1 MTHWFSRAWQGWV
14 AGSVALT
21 AAVVVVSVLLGMVGL
36 PLAQPGSGLH
46 GVWDA
51 ICSAAGVPRNAARG
65 PVVPATFKT
74 SDVVFTPVSSGFSAS
89 IGHGGTLAQR
99 CAICH
104 GIRGEGGGAVPGL
117 AGQYAAAL
125 SKELSDFRSG
135 ARDNAVMGPF
145 AQGLSAQDVQ
155 DLAAYY
161 ADVPGRSEIH
171 AGAVPMPLVIV
182 DGAPMRNVPP
192 CSACHGSMGL
202 KIGAPRLDG
211 QSAVYLREQ
220 LDAFAS
226 GSRHNDISMQ
236 MRNVAHGM
244 TVQEMDAAVAWYAA
258 APDR

>member
-1 MTHWFSRAWQGWV
+1 MTDRLTLARGNWV
-14 AGSVALT
+14 KASVALT
-21 AAVVVVSVLLGMVGL
+21 ACVVFISFLVGMVGL
-36 PLAQPGSGLH
+36 PLAQPGLGLR

-65 PVVPATFKT
+65 PVIPPIYKT
-74 SDVVFTPVSSGFSAS
+74 SEVVFTPSPSVSSVS
-89 IGHGGTLAQR
+89 IGRGGTLAQR

-104 GIRGEGGGAVPGL
+104 GIRGEGGGVIPSL
-117 AGQYAAAL
+117 AGQYAPAIY
-125 SKELSDFRSG
+125 KELSDIKSG

-145 AQGLSAQDVQ
+145 ARGLSAQDVQ

-161 ADVPGRSEIH
+161 ADVPRQAETH
-171 AGAVPMPLVIV
+171 ASGVPMPLVV
-182 DGAPMRNVPP
+182 AEGAPMRNVPP
-192 CSACHGSMGL
+192 CSACHGKMGL

-211 QSAVYLREQ
+211 QPAAYLREQ

-236 MRNVAHGM
+236 MRNVARGM
-244 TVQEMDAAVAWYAA
+244 TKPEMDAAITWYSA